1 MAKNS
6 NKGGIRSTK
15 DKEHAAY
22 LKKHGVR
29 RTIGRCPLCY
39 RMIALDRMHNHIAVG
54 CK

>member
-1 MAKNS
+1 MANT
-6 NKGGIRSTK
+6 NKGANRSTK
-15 DKEHAAY
+15 DKERAAY

-29 RTIGRCPLCY
+29 RIIGRCPLCY